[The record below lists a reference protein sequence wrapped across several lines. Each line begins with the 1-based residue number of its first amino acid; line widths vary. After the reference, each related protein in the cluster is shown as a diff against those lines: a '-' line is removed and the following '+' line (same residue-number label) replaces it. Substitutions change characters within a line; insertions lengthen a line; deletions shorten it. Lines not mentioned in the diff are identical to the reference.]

1 MKLLFTILTGAH
13 NWNAVAALPQGAV
26 TYVDFNFGLTTQGAF
41 LGADRDTIR
50 LLIDGVLT
58 VVPKGTVKRIRAVVR
73 LITPGMKTIYR
84 RKGAR

>member
-13 NWNAVAALPQGAV
+13 NWNAVAALPQGAE
-26 TYVDFNFGLTTQGAF
+26 TYVDFNFGLTTHGVF

-50 LLIDGVLT
+50 LLIDGVMT

-73 LITPGMKTIYR
+73 CITLGMKTIYR
-84 RKGAR
+84 RKGVR

>member
-1 MKLLFTILTGAH
+1 MRLLFAILTGAH

-26 TYVDFNFGLTTQGAF
+26 TYIDFNFGLTTQGVF
-41 LGADRDTIR
+41 LGADRNTIR

-58 VVPKGTVKRIRAVVR
+58 VVPKGTVKRIRAIVR

-84 RKGAR
+84 RKKAR